1 MVAGSTAI
9 RAITAAI
16 WSAVFTLPSQ
26 LAEITTPCSTATARN
41 PVTASSRAM
50 ITIAIQASSRSR
62 ATSETS
68 AATIRSLSAS
78 GSMSLPKVVTLS
90 RRRAM

>member
-1 MVAGSTAI
+1 MI
-9 RAITAAI
+9 AATC
-16 WSAVFTLPSQ
+16 SAVFTFPSQ

-50 ITIAIQASSRSR
+50 ITIAIHACSRSS

-68 AATIRSLSAS
+68 AATISSLSAS
-78 GSMSLPKVVTLS
+78 GSISFPNVVTSS